1 MTLEAKKTIG
11 IIGSALSLV
20 NYLVGGIMGFILVRG
35 ENLKMFAFL
44 FGVFVLAGVGC
55 LLADWMTLR
64 QTESEMEYR
73 VLTLRKWRFV
83 REPRRMKRD
92 DNGLLAL
99 QMGISGW
106 LFSLMVPLIA
116 VGFIW
121 PDSFWLLS
129 AEVVN
134 GFVMMAI
141 GLSGLV
147 IGLIRARCQRKKGE
161 NV

>member
-1 MTLEAKKTIG
+1 MRRIRIVTVVLA
-11 IIGSALSLV
+11 ALSLV
-20 NYLVGGIMGFILVRG
+20 NFIVGGILGFVLIKG
-35 ENLKMFAFL
+35 EEIKIFSFL
-44 FGVFVLAGVGC
+44 FFIFLAVAVGC

-147 IGLIRARCQRKKGE
+147 IGFIRARRQRKKGVNE
-161 NV
+161 